1 MSDRLFVGLSGLATD
16 IQTLEQLLRFRLNLY
31 KLREERDIKPE
42 TFSALLSHILYE
54 KRFGPY
60 FVEPLVAG
68 LKDDNT
74 PFISGMDLIGA
85 PVFAKDF
92 VVAGTCGAN
101 LYGLCESFFKP
112 DLEPDQLFEVLS
124 QSLLASVD
132 RDALSGWGAVV
143 HIMYVYGGKASSIHV
158 IVPCLTP
165 LLPPPPTHTVPQ
177 RVSPRGRSRP
187 DKIRLGQFV
196 LFLFLHVC
204 THRTRGEEKGG
215 REGVRGMWEG
225 VDKGTYTWLAF
236 PPAVAPV

>member
-16 IQTLEQLLRFRLNLY
+16 IQTLEQLLRFRLNMY

-68 LKDDNT
+68 LKTEDNT

-92 VVAGTCGAN
+92 VVAGTCAAN
-101 LYGLCESFFKP
+101 LYGLCESMWKP
-112 DLEPDQLFEVLS
+112 GLEPEELFEVLS

-143 HIMYVYGGKASSIHV
+143 HIMYVSFGRGVSVVGRVDENKKEAGYGLAWHQLENEEEAGGGGELSLS
-158 IVPCLTP
+158 
-165 LLPPPPTHTVPQ
+165 
-177 RVSPRGRSRP
+177 
-187 DKIRLGQFV
+187 
-196 LFLFLHVC
+196 FLWW
-204 THRTRGEEKGG
+204 R
-215 REGVRGMWEG
+215 
-225 VDKGTYTWLAF
+225 
-236 PPAVAPV
+236 

>member
-68 LKDDNT
+68 LKAEDNT

-92 VVAGTCGAN
+92 VVAGTCAAN
-101 LYGLCESFFKP
+101 LYGLCESLWKP
-112 DLEPDQLFEVLS
+112 DLEPEELFEVLS

-143 HIMYVYGGKASSIHV
+143 HIMYVFG
-158 IVPCLTP
+158 LE
-165 LLPPPPTHTVPQ
+165 
-177 RVSPRGRSRP
+177 RVCGRTKGMRRRGQ
-187 DKIRLGQFV
+187 K
-196 LFLFLHVC
+196 
-204 THRTRGEEKGG
+204 E
-215 REGVRGMWEG
+215 
-225 VDKGTYTWLAF
+225 
-236 PPAVAPV
+236 